1 MFAVFLAALLVA
13 APGAAPPP
21 PAAESGWT
29 ERKCQ
34 LYGRAWDYAAQGD
47 ALRGVSRDFIG
58 AHAAFI
64 TSGCLEGEICPESD
78 AERALADTLSLM
90 AVAEGM
96 TGSFLPF
103 ACPDQ

>member
-1 MFAVFLAALLVA
+1 VLAVFLANLIVA
-13 APGAAPPP
+13 VPGPAPPP
-21 PAAESGWT
+21 SAADAGWT

-47 ALRGVSRDFIG
+47 ALQGVSRDFIG
-58 AHAAFI
+58 AHEAFI
-64 TSGCLEGEICPESD
+64 ASGCLEGKICPGND
-78 AERALADTLSLM
+78 AARALADTLSLM

-103 ACPDQ
+103 VCPDQ